1 MENQAE
7 EVPPEVVEMSS
18 RQDTG
23 IAAQVEVRHAEADDV
38 PVLEPHPH
46 MDYDQVV
53 DDHP

>member
-1 MENQAE
+1 MVSQAE
-7 EVPPEVVEMSS
+7 EVLLEVVERLS

-23 IAAQVEVRHAEADDV
+23 IVDQVEVRHAEVDDV

-46 MDYDQVV
+46 MGYDQVV